1 MCAPLRSII
10 RTVRRL
16 RPGQRVTVEL
26 DDDAVD
32 HRVDCL
38 VADVFASTA
47 SLTHDEAL
55 DPRLRDRLGSGA
67 PGYLVFSHHGAEIG
81 LHGVA
86 VAPPSR
92 VSVIDFVVV
101 DGVQIRDRRGGRRV
115 QFVTRARMFPTD
127 TDAAGSQPQ
136 AIETFTLDL
145 SEGGALLRY
154 RPEFAEH
161 RRYTIEL
168 FFAADP
174 VPIRCEATYARQTD
188 AGIGVRFGHLDAGDR
203 ARLAEVLTARRDT
216 RLQRASATRTPPAR
230 PRETAPARP
239 RETAPARAPRQ
250 RPAIQDMDD
259 LESVL
264 GELGVNFRGL
274 FDAAPGGM
282 AVMALDQRLI
292 GVNPALCKMLGFQQ
306 QEPLERGLVDVSHPE
321 DAQSTAVLLRSL
333 AAGEI
338 PRYTLDKRYIRKD
351 GSVIWTRVSATL
363 VSDEAGTPQLAF
375 VQFEDAMKLRAPA
388 RRPRG
393 WRRGGPGATRRPA
406 GPGLRRAGLLAVFEG
421 RADAGALVGEPS
433 IGVRRSSLTAPGDG
447 SRELPPRAAAAER
460 ASRALAR
467 GAAAAAARGGARRA
481 AGPRAAVRRCSV
493 QLEFRDSRL
502 V

>member
-1 MCAPLRSII
+1 M
-10 RTVRRL
+10 
-16 RPGQRVTVEL
+16 TVEL

-86 VAPPSR
+86 VAPPSSA
-92 VSVIDFVVV
+92 SVIDFVVV

-115 QFVTRARMFPTD
+115 QFVTRARLFPTD

-174 VPIRCEATYARQTD
+174 VPIRCEATHARQTD

-203 ARLAEVLTARRDT
+203 ARLAEILTARRDT
-216 RLQRASATRTPPAR
+216 RLQRSSATGTPPAR
-230 PRETAPARP
+230 PRQTAPAGASR
-239 RETAPARAPRQ
+239 RAPPIR
-250 RPAIQDMDD
+250 DMDD

-274 FDAAPGGM
+274 FDAAPSGM
-282 AVMALDQRLI
+282 AVMALDERLI
-292 GVNPALCKMLGFQQ
+292 GANPALCKMLGFQQ
-306 QEPLERGLVDVSHPE
+306 QELLERGLVDVSHPE
-321 DAQSTAVLLRSL
+321 DAHSTAVLLRSL

-375 VQFEDAMKLRAPA
+375 VQIEDAMK
-388 RRPRG
+388 
-393 WRRGGPGATRRPA
+393 
-406 GPGLRRAGLLAVFEG
+406 
-421 RADAGALVGEPS
+421 
-433 IGVRRSSLTAPGDG
+433 
-447 SRELPPRAAAAER
+447 
-460 ASRALAR
+460 
-467 GAAAAAARGGARRA
+467 
-481 AGPRAAVRRCSV
+481 
-493 QLEFRDSRL
+493 
-502 V
+502 